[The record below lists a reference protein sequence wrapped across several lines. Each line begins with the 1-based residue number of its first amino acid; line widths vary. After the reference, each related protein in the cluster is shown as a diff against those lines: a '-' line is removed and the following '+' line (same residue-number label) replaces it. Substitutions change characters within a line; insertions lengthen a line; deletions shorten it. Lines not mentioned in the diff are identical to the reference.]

1 MYEVIVTARSFG
13 KGNDSPIKLL
23 ESNGCHVKKIA
34 TESALTSDELIE
46 YMENADA
53 VIAGLDDFNAE
64 VIAASK
70 KLKVISRY
78 GVGYDKV
85 DIEEATKKGVAVTV
99 TPGANENSVADLAIG
114 SMLACAR
121 HIPQMDQ
128 QIKNHKEGR
137 TLGFELWGKT
147 CGIIGTGRIGKGVI
161 KRLSGF
167 NMRILC
173 FDKYPNEELTKKYGV
188 KYCDLEEL
196 LSESDFISIHCPLT
210 VETSNMIGEK
220 QLEMMKSSAVIVNTA
235 RGGIIDEEALYH
247 ALKEGIVASAALDAT
262 LQEPSFDSPLL
273 TLQNCLITPHIGGYT
288 MDAVLNMGML
298 AAQNA
303 ISILNDKTCPYKI
316 N

>member
-13 KGNDSPIKLL
+13 KGNDAPIKLL
-23 ESNGCHVKKIA
+23 ENNKCNVKKI
-34 TESALTSDELIE
+34 TTDSPLTSNELIK
-46 YMENADA
+46 YIENADA

-64 VIAASK
+64 VIDAGK

-85 DIEEATKKGVAVTV
+85 DIEVATKKGIAVTV

-114 SMLACAR
+114 SMLSCAR
-121 HIPQMDQ
+121 YIPQMDQ
-128 QIKNHKEGR
+128 RIKSQQEGR

-173 FDKYPNEELTKKYGV
+173 YDKYPNEELIIEYGV
-188 KYCDLEEL
+188 TYCELEEL
-196 LSESDFISIHCPLT
+196 LTESDFVSIHCPLT
-210 VETSNMIGEK
+210 AETSNLIGEK
-220 QLEMMKSSAVIVNTA
+220 QLKMMKCSAVIVNTA
-235 RGGIIDEEALYH
+235 RGGIIDEDALYH
-247 ALKEGIVASAALDAT
+247 ALKEGKVASAALDAT

-298 AAQNA
+298 AAQNV
-303 ISILNDKTCPYKI
+303 ISILDDQNCPYKI